1 MVNNNRSHEKIL
13 TIMVQVIKKGLET
26 SVQDYPGRIGTLN
39 QGFPSSGP
47 MDSWSFRLANV
58 LVENDPGTA
67 ALECQ
72 FMGPTLKFNSD
83 RIIAITGADMS
94 PKIDGKAVPLWE
106 SLEVKKDQILE
117 MAFAT
122 IGARSYIAFAGGIN
136 TTPWLGSRSTFHK
149 AGVGGVDGKAI
160 QEGQI
165 IPLNKSKSVAGRK
178 INKNSIPEMST
189 NKKWSIEVVK
199 GPNDDWIDEKGHKMF
214 LNSDWKLQSK
224 SDRTG
229 YRLDGPNWS
238 FAEKA
243 TNKGLEHGTFPS
255 NIIDQGYPAGAIN
268 LAGQTPI
275 ILVNDG
281 PSMGGFIVPY
291 TVPSAAFWKLGQA
304 KPGDSFNFIEI
315 SVEKAQELR
324 TEQSAI
330 CSETSLLS
338 SKNKNIIN
346 EKKPTI
352 KIDKIKIIDFD
363 KEKMNEKIRNKL
375 IEKRGMKNIKVRFF
389 D

>member
-1 MVNNNRSHEKIL
+1 
-13 TIMVQVIKKGLET
+13 MVQVIKKGLET

-39 QGFPSSGP
+39 LGFPPSGP

-58 LVENDPGTA
+58 LVENEPGAA

-94 PKIDGKAVPLWE
+94 PKINGTPVPLWE

-122 IGARSYIAFAGGIN
+122 IGARSYIAFSGGIN
-136 TTPWLGSRSTFHK
+136 TEPWLGSRSTFHK
-149 AGVGGVDGKAI
+149 AGVGGIEGKAI
-160 QEGQI
+160 QDGQV

-178 INKNSIPEMST
+178 IKKNSIPVMST
-189 NKKWSIEVVK
+189 NKKWSVEVVK
-199 GPNDDWIDEKGHKMF
+199 GPNDDWVDEKGHKMF

-229 YRLDGPNWS
+229 YRLDGPKWT

-243 TNKGLEHGTFPS
+243 THKGLEHGTFPS
-255 NIIDQGYPAGAIN
+255 NIIDQGYPVGAIN

-291 TVPSAAFWKLGQA
+291 TVPSASFWKLGQA
-304 KPGDSFNFIEI
+304 KPGDNFNFVET
-315 SVEKAQELR
+315 SVEKAQTLR
-324 TEQSAI
+324 TEQTTI
-330 CSETSLLS
+330 CSEASLVS
-338 SKNKNIIN
+338 FNKENILIH
-346 EKKPTI
+346 KKPVK
-352 KIDKIKIIDFD
+352 KIDHIKVVDFD
-363 KEKMNEKIRNKL
+363 KEKLDEKIRNKMM
-375 IEKRGMKNIKVRFF
+375 EKKGMKNIKVRFF
-389 D
+389 N